1 MHEGYRLTSV
11 ATLQAIEDRS
21 NFYRLDWR
29 LLSPFVLTLVHLGK
43 DILSQATFGAG
54 DAVRVGRRA
63 EAFSV
68 IESLQPVSLPLSF
81 VLSEVPQSVTHFK
94 ISSTVVNSAMLPT
107 ACDRTFIFLR
117 CFIFCTFLLAG
128 RTILSAL
135 IHSSYL
141 KTKIKYKD
149 SRQFY
154 QLRLLEG
161 DFSNIRSTKQTP
173 LLSAPNMLLLH
184 NQHQQPRRKSHGV
197 MWKRTNLYDEE
208 RNNINTNHHTNS
220 LSTEFQQ
227 YRVGRGCYLG
237 RMRKMEVSQHRTQHT
252 RCKDHP
258 TVFHRVL
265 EDHTTTLRQ

>member
-63 EAFSV
+63 KAFSV

-81 VLSEVPQSVTHFK
+81 VLSGIPQSVTHFK
-94 ISSTVVNSAMLPT
+94 TSRTVVNST

-117 CFIFCTFLLAG
+117 CFIFGTFLLAG

-149 SRQFY
+149 SFINSDYWREISVTSVPP
-154 QLRLLEG
+154 LRH
-161 DFSNIRSTKQTP
+161 
-173 LLSAPNMLLLH
+173 LH
-184 NQHQQPRRKSHGV
+184 CLHPTCCCYTIS
-197 MWKRTNLYDEE
+197 
-208 RNNINTNHHTNS
+208 TNS
-220 LSTEFQQ
+220 QGGNPMVLC
-227 YRVGRGCYLG
+227 GRGQTFTMKRETIL
-237 RMRKMEVSQHRTQHT
+237 T
-252 RCKDHP
+252 P
-258 TVFHRVL
+258 
-265 EDHTTTLRQ
+265 TTTQTHSQQSSNSTGWGGGATWVV